1 MAEFD
6 LNTRPYNPAD
16 YGLPVWRDEDHKPQE
31 TAAAAAVEQQTAPGV
46 IERAVEWMLAIAADN
61 GHGYSQADRWGP
73 DYDCSSFVITAWEQ
87 AGVPVKEAGASY
99 TGNMYDA
106 FVRCGF
112 EDVTGS
118 VDLSTGAGLKYGD
131 VPLNHQRHTA
141 TYIGNGQL
149 VHARSSEGNSIQGDQ
164 SGNEIRVQPYYN
176 SWDCVLRYTGADAGS
191 VPEAAPAAKRAILKK
206 GMRGEDVRKLQEQLV
221 KMGYD
226 TGGVDGVYGDKTL
239 KAVAKYQDAHGI
251 TPVDGEAGPVTRSLL
266 ESIAAAAEDGP
277 RGKPGAP
284 GVVHPTSDKPDAV
297 VMALQLIMSY
307 AGYWG
312 TPDGLTS
319 PEFFASAR
327 QLLDDLE
334 HPDNI

>member
-1 MAEFD
+1 MSGFE
-6 LNTRPYNPAD
+6 LNTRPYNPQD
-16 YGLPVWRDEDHKPQE
+16 YGLPVWKDEEHKPQE
-31 TAAAAAVEQQTAPGV
+31 TAAAEQLQTAPGV

-61 GHGYSQADRWGP
+61 SHGYSQADRWGP

-149 VHARSSEGNSIQGDQ
+149 VHARSSDGNSIPGDQ

-176 SWDCVLRYTGADAGS
+176 SWDCVLRYTGADAGT
-191 VPEAAPAAKRAILKK
+191 VPEAAPAATRSILKK
-206 GMRGEDVRKLQEQLV
+206 GMIGEDVRKLQEQL
-221 KMGYD
+221 KALGYYKGD
-226 TGGVDGVYGDKTL
+226 VDGNFGSGTFT
-239 KAVAKYQDAHGI
+239 AVAKFQEAMGLEI
-251 TPVDGEAGPVTRSLL
+251 DGEAGPVTRSLL

-277 RGKPGAP
+277 KGKPGAP